1 MRWANH
7 IGYLSNKISYL
18 NKERGTS
25 LTARNAIAQ
34 KLISAPATFIHTDF
48 NLMIAFINQMK
59 ILQLENELL
68 RIISADRAK
77 HFSAA

>member
-1 MRWANH
+1 MRWANN

-34 KLISAPATFIHTDF
+34 KLISAPATFIYTVF
-48 NLMIAFINQMK
+48 NSIIAFINKMK